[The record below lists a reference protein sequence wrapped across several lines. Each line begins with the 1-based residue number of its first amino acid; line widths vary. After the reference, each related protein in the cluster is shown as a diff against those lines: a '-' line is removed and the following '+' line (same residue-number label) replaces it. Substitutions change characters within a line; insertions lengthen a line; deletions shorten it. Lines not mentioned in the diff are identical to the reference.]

1 MIQGFRHGGAYGGP
15 GAGMGRLRQQFQQQA
30 LQQQQPQQMQR
41 LQQMQQMQPSGFN
54 PQQLQQVGVSQQL
67 GQQAM
72 SMPESGLSS
81 QRLQMLRQQVEAMRP
96 SEPGDL
102 AMSPDP
108 ALVGLS
114 APSQISG
121 FQPPRPPDPNRYG
134 VQLPG
139 FAKPIPPPPSAGGGG
154 GGQGGAPPTSWKM
167 SIEPMAYG
175 GIIGLADGGYIPLYA
190 RGRVPGYGL
199 GGFFKGLGKVVSKVA
214 PIAMNFIPGASS
226 LSGLAKAGIGALTQ
240 GAGDLASG
248 KGFNLQS
255 MLGGAGRS
263 YAASS
268 ALDRMRNIEGLEG
281 QGLWGSLGK
290 MLTDKDIG
298 QEAMTALADIP
309 SVRLK
314 HWL

>member
-1 MIQGFRHGGAYGGP
+1 
-15 GAGMGRLRQQFQQQA
+15 
-30 LQQQQPQQMQR
+30 
-41 LQQMQQMQPSGFN
+41 
-54 PQQLQQVGVSQQL
+54 
-67 GQQAM
+67 
-72 SMPESGLSS
+72 
-81 QRLQMLRQQVEAMRP
+81 MRP

-134 VQLPG
+134 VQLTG

-199 GGFFKGLGKVVSKVA
+199 GGFFKGLG
-214 PIAMNFIPGASS
+214 
-226 LSGLAKAGIGALTQ
+226 
-240 GAGDLASG
+240 
-248 KGFNLQS
+248 
-255 MLGGAGRS
+255 
-263 YAASS
+263 
-268 ALDRMRNIEGLEG
+268 
-281 QGLWGSLGK
+281 
-290 MLTDKDIG
+290 
-298 QEAMTALADIP
+298 
-309 SVRLK
+309 
-314 HWL
+314 